1 MNAPNALSTQ
11 PSGVAADW
19 SGWLLF
25 IHQIP
30 PKPDYFRVKVR
41 RRLQRIGAVPLKNS
55 VYLLPAREETMED
68 FQWLLREVRSEGGE
82 ATICRA
88 DLLDGA
94 SDGEIESLFSA
105 ERQSDY
111 AAIERDAAALDRE
124 KADEAEL
131 GRLRRRL
138 EETVRIDFF
147 GAPGRDAA
155 ERAIQRA
162 SARPVAA
169 EPSQVEGGP
178 RGRTWVTRPG
188 LGVDRMASAWLI
200 RRFIDPDAT
209 FAFASVADAAAMSG
223 VLRFDMYEGEFTHE
237 GGRCTFEVLL
247 ERFGLEEPA
256 LRAVA
261 EVVHDIDCKE
271 DRYARPEIPGIAAI
285 VEGIRRSGMED
296 ATRISQGTV
305 LFEGLY
311 RGFAGRD
318 R

>member
-1 MNAPNALSTQ
+1 MNASSVLSPQ
-11 PSGVAADW
+11 APSATGRVA
-19 SGWLLF
+19 WLHI
-25 IHQIP
+25 IHKIP

-68 FQWLLREVRSEGGE
+68 FQWLLREVRAEGGE

-94 SDGEIESLFSA
+94 TDGEIESLFSA
-105 ERQSDY
+105 ERHADY
-111 AAIERDAAALDRE
+111 AAIQGDAEAVGE
-124 KADEAEL
+124 GGADETEL
-131 GRLRRRL
+131 ARLRRRL

-147 GAPGRDAA
+147 GAPGREAA
-155 ERAIQRA
+155 ERAIERA
-162 SARPVAA
+162 SPRPAA
-169 EPSQVEGGP
+169 TRPSSMEGQV
-178 RGRTWVTRPG
+178 RGKTWVTRPG
-188 LGVDRMASAWLI
+188 LGVDRMSSAWLI
-200 RRFIDPDAT
+200 RRFIDPDAA
-209 FAFASVADAAAMSG
+209 FAFAPSADAATMPG

-247 ERFGLEEPA
+247 DRFGLDDPA

-271 DRYARPEIPGIAAI
+271 DRYARPETPGIAAI
-285 VEGIRRSGMED
+285 VDGIRRSGAED
-296 ATRISQGTV
+296 TARLIQGAI

>member
-1 MNAPNALSTQ
+1 MVASNVLPAKAPSST
-11 PSGVAADW
+11 ART
-19 SGWLLF
+19 GWLLF

-68 FQWLLREVRSEGGE
+68 FQWLLREVRAEGGE

-88 DLLDGA
+88 VVLEGA
-94 SDGEIESLFSA
+94 TDGEIESLFSA
-105 ERQSDY
+105 ERQADY
-111 AAIERDAAALDRE
+111 AAIERDAEGLGEAGGDQ
-124 KADEAEL
+124 AEL

-147 GAPGRDAA
+147 GAPGREAA
-155 ERAIQRA
+155 DQAIDRA
-162 SARPVAA
+162 SPRPAA
-169 EPSQVEGGP
+169 TKSSSVEGRV
-178 RGRTWVTRPG
+178 RGKTWVTRPG
-188 LGVDRMASAWLI
+188 LGVDRMSSAWLI

-209 FAFASVADAAAMSG
+209 FAFVPATEAMAMPG

-247 ERFGLEEPA
+247 DRFGLDDSA

-271 DRYARPEIPGIAAI
+271 DRYARPETPGIAAI
-285 VEGIRRSGMED
+285 VDGIRRSGAED
-296 ATRISQGTV
+296 AARVTQGAIM
-305 LFEGLY
+305 FEGLY

>member
-1 MNAPNALSTQ
+1 MNASNVLSPQ
-11 PSGVAADW
+11 PPTHPTS

-55 VYLLPAREETMED
+55 VYLLPAREEAMED
-68 FQWLLREVRSEGGE
+68 FQWLLREVRAEGGE

-88 DLLDGA
+88 HVLEGVT
-94 SDGEIESLFSA
+94 DGEIESLFSA
-105 ERQSDY
+105 ERQTDY
-111 AAIERDAAALDRE
+111 ATIARDAEALGE
-124 KADEAEL
+124 AGADEAEL

-138 EETVRIDFF
+138 EEAVGIDFF
-147 GAPGRDAA
+147 GAPGRAAA
-155 ERAIQRA
+155 ERAIERA
-162 SARPVAA
+162 SPRPAPAV
-169 EPSQVEGGP
+169 PSRMEGRM
-178 RGRTWVTRPG
+178 RGKTWVTRPG
-188 LGVDRMASAWLI
+188 LGVDRMSSAWLI
-200 RRFIDPDAT
+200 RRFIDSDAT
-209 FAFASVADAAAMSG
+209 FAFAPAPDAAGMPG

-247 ERFGLEEPA
+247 DRFGLDDPA

-271 DRYARPEIPGIAAI
+271 DRYARPETPGIAA
-285 VEGIRRSGMED
+285 VVDGIRRSGVED
-296 ATRISQGTV
+296 AARITQGAI

-311 RGFAGRD
+311 RGFSGRD